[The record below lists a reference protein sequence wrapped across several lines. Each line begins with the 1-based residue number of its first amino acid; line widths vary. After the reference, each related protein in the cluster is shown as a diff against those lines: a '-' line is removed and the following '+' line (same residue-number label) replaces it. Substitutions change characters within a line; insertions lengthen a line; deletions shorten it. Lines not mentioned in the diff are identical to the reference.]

1 MLSAFI
7 HAVIDW
13 FKDHEWVAW
22 LMLGLSLTTVLA
34 TLFFVPWAIVRIP
47 PNYFAHDQPPQTPW
61 KRLHPAARTAVVA
74 AKNLLGIVLFLS
86 GVVLSLPL
94 VPGPGVVTM
103 LVGLALIDVPG
114 KRALERRIV
123 AQPRVFA
130 ALNKLRAKYGQS
142 PLEKPV

>member
-47 PNYFAHDQPPQTPW
+47 PDYFVPDRPPQTPW
-61 KRLHPAARTAVVA
+61 KRLHPAARTAVVVV
-74 AKNLLGIVLFLS
+74 KNLLGIVLFLA
-86 GVVLSLPL
+86 GIVLSLPL
-94 VPGPGVVTM
+94 VPGPGIITM

-123 AQPRVFA
+123 AQPQVLR
-130 ALNKLRAKYGQS
+130 ALNKLRAKYGKP
-142 PLEKPV
+142 PLEKPE